1 MPHTLELRVDTFTFS
16 VATDRRYTKDGLWV
30 RPEAENRVRVGL
42 ADYVQ
47 QHSGDITFAS
57 VKPAGTGL
65 AVGDA
70 FAEIET
76 IKTMLDLA
84 SPVSG
89 TVVEANPSIEP
100 TPELINQD
108 PFGKGWLVLIEPA
121 DWEADRATLLEPDAY
136 LSAMQSQV
144 QAERKQS

>member
-1 MPHTLELRVDTFTFS
+1 MPDALELRVDKFTFS

-30 RPEAENRVRVGL
+30 RPEAENRARVGL

-47 QHSGDITFAS
+47 QHNGDIAFAS
-57 VKPAGTGL
+57 VKPAGTRL
-65 AVGDA
+65 AAGDA

-76 IKTMLDLA
+76 IKTLLALA

-89 TVVEANPSIEP
+89 TVVEANPALDP

-108 PFGKGWLVLIEPA
+108 PYGKGWLAVIETSN
-121 DWEADRATLLEPDAY
+121 WEADRAALLEPDAY
-136 LSAMQSQV
+136 LSVMQAQV
-144 QAERKQS
+144 QAEQKQS